1 VVRNVQRSADRI
13 RVIPGEGT
21 SLLESL
27 TVLSRGLSML
37 SGQ

>member
-1 VVRNVQRSADRI
+1 
-13 RVIPGEGT
+13 VIPGEGT